1 MLWSINCSYI
11 TLQVSFHLVLP
22 YYLVSHVR
30 LSHREV
36 PRSFLYGQGEKGE
49 GRKGLVNILTPTR
62 IHGCI
67 PAVSVDGSLQ
77 SLDWWA
83 GLVGWTGGLDWW
95 AGLVDWHFFCTKITF
110 VLSYETSLS
119 CRFSI
124 LVFISLDTL
133 FSLFKHEVNNCNEL
147 DNETCIVL

>member
-1 MLWSINCSYI
+1 M
-11 TLQVSFHLVLP
+11 LP
-22 YYLVSHVR
+22 YYLFSHVR

-36 PRSFLYGQGEKGE
+36 PRFFLYGQGEIGE
-49 GRKGLVNILTPTR
+49 GRKGLVNILTPTW

-77 SLDWWA
+77 SLDWTS
-83 GLVGWTGGLDWW
+83 GLT
-95 AGLVDWHFFCTKITF
+95 FFCTKITF

-133 FSLFKHEVNNCNEL
+133 FSLFKHERH
-147 DNETCIVL
+147 